1 VPSLDTIRTVRIKG
15 ETDGVDAATAA
26 LNKLTA
32 SIQAANDNLTR
43 TSVAAK
49 ESSDGWTITGEGAL
63 SAANHLRQ
71 AAEAA
76 YAFSPAFRGVVNE
89 LAVPALQGAG
99 TALEAVAAGIVTAT
113 NVSGTGIIRLG
124 SAIETTVPAL
134 AVLGTGLKSAGAW
147 MEAFDPAIASVAT
160 SILSRFLPALRLIG
174 PALLIFDGL
183 KLVGEAWDLGNA
195 KLAEYVA
202 LSEKAASSGVSTD
215 FYQRIAKAAEDA
227 KVPVDQLTASFKSLQ
242 DATADQLG
250 GTSAQN
256 RLNDLVKA
264 GNFKGNTGVAQ
275 LDNASS
281 TEERFRAIASLIDQ
295 ATAKG
300 ERLAAL
306 DVAKTFLGADV
317 ASNLAKDS
325 DYLDRMLVSADAIRD
340 KDLVSQAS
348 VDNAV
353 ALQARLDAAEQI
365 LSQRWHPIQD
375 LLTDLGIRM
384 KEVWVDIVEEIA
396 KAVDF
401 VVKLAETIANALS
414 PVVSFLQMAEGVLAK
429 AAQVA
434 GNGLGPIGALLGAAG
449 TVADTLNRPSQDA
462 LSQAQARLGAQL
474 LNRNNITN
482 AAQLSTGI
490 ESRVLGDTSKDPAK
504 QVDEVTAAYD
514 RATEAVQKYIETTN
528 VSAQSVGGSVAEQEK
543 LRVNAQLVAAAMKDG
558 PSREAAEAKAQMSG
572 LGDAAA
578 TAAQALEKAKVA
590 ADIKFNRNTAL
601 LSQEDVQIATQLKG
615 LYPDV
620 ATALSSV
627 EAQGIR
633 VNNAFK
639 GLSSS
644 IESTLTNDLTDITT
658 GAKSAGDAFT
668 DMANQIIRAIEQ
680 MIIKILIIEPLMR
693 SLQSAFSGGINLS
706 GFGFN
711 PIAGITGSA
720 NGNVFAAGKI
730 VPFANGGIP
739 DIVSS
744 PTIAPMALFGE
755 KDEEAI
761 MPLRRGSD
769 GKLGVAASGGG
780 SWKPPA
786 PANVVIHNYTGVQP
800 TVSRNS
806 NGDVTI
812 TLKKAVDGMVG
823 DSMSN
828 GSGQRVLRDRY
839 GVKQFM
845 GA

>member
-1 VPSLDTIRTVRIKG
+1 MPSLDTIRTVRIKG

-325 DYLDRMLVSADAIRD
+325 DYLDRILISADAIRD

-365 LSQRWHPIQD
+365 LSQRWHPVQD

-401 VVKLAETIANALS
+401 VVKLAENH
-414 PVVSFLQMAEGVLAK
+414 
-429 AAQVA
+429 
-434 GNGLGPIGALLGAAG
+434 
-449 TVADTLNRPSQDA
+449 R
-462 LSQAQARLGAQL
+462 
-474 LNRNNITN
+474 
-482 AAQLSTGI
+482 
-490 ESRVLGDTSKDPAK
+490 
-504 QVDEVTAAYD
+504 
-514 RATEAVQKYIETTN
+514 
-528 VSAQSVGGSVAEQEK
+528 
-543 LRVNAQLVAAAMKDG
+543 
-558 PSREAAEAKAQMSG
+558 
-572 LGDAAA
+572 
-578 TAAQALEKAKVA
+578 
-590 ADIKFNRNTAL
+590 
-601 LSQEDVQIATQLKG
+601 
-615 LYPDV
+615 
-620 ATALSSV
+620 
-627 EAQGIR
+627 
-633 VNNAFK
+633 
-639 GLSSS
+639 
-644 IESTLTNDLTDITT
+644 
-658 GAKSAGDAFT
+658 
-668 DMANQIIRAIEQ
+668 
-680 MIIKILIIEPLMR
+680 
-693 SLQSAFSGGINLS
+693 
-706 GFGFN
+706 
-711 PIAGITGSA
+711 
-720 NGNVFAAGKI
+720 
-730 VPFANGGIP
+730 
-739 DIVSS
+739 
-744 PTIAPMALFGE
+744 
-755 KDEEAI
+755 
-761 MPLRRGSD
+761 
-769 GKLGVAASGGG
+769 
-780 SWKPPA
+780 
-786 PANVVIHNYTGVQP
+786 
-800 TVSRNS
+800 
-806 NGDVTI
+806 
-812 TLKKAVDGMVG
+812 
-823 DSMSN
+823 
-828 GSGQRVLRDRY
+828 
-839 GVKQFM
+839 
-845 GA
+845 